1 MPPASAA
8 RIILR
13 RLHDVM
19 AAKTGAQAKLNQV
32 VRIVAAELNSEV
44 ASIYLLRDGVLELFA
59 TQGLAQS
66 AVHVTRQAGGWPL
79 VFPGRRSPQRAA
91 ARESFV

>member
-1 MPPASAA
+1 MAQVNAA
-8 RIILR
+8 REILR

-19 AAKTGAQAKLNQV
+19 AGKAAAQVKLNQV
-32 VRIVAAELNSEV
+32 VKLVAAELGSEV

-66 AVHVTRQAGGWPL
+66 AVHVTRLSMGQGL
-79 VFPGRRSPQRAA
+79 VGNIA
-91 ARESFV
+91 ARREPLALAEA